1 MLIFAAEIYLSLML
15 KKFGYTLLTILLLV
29 LVGFIIFRYYPSF
42 RMPFL
47 FSSILVLLHFYVW
60 SAIKVQC
67 KKLTTIIRFLLRL
80 VFWLPVMLLF
90 AGGVGLF
97 IEPIDSWPPFLK
109 IYFIGII
116 FTFIVS
122 LILPV
127 VFIFF
132 ADVIRFFQA
141 TTLFLSSKKN
151 RKAKNAISRKK
162 FLVNTGLAMGGVV
175 LGSMGF
181 GMLQGSYHFKTFIE
195 KLKIKNLPGGLNGFR
210 IVQISDFHLG
220 TWVNKDP
227 LIRAVE
233 QINALKPDI
242 IFFTGDLVN
251 NITEEAFPFFDELRE
266 LKAKH
271 GVYSI
276 LGNHDYG
283 KYHRWENEKEEVEN
297 FEQLIEFY
305 NNLEWKLLRNEHIVL
320 HQNNADL
327 VIAGVENWSSNPR
340 FPRLGDLDKA
350 MFGAPD
356 GAIRI
361 LLSHDPSHW
370 EAEILEHDQ
379 HIDLTLSGHT
389 HGFQVGIETPYFRW
403 SPAQYLYKHWAGLY
417 ANNEQY
423 LYVNRGIGAIGFPG
437 RIGIRPEIT
446 LIELV

>member
-1 MLIFAAEIYLSLML
+1 ML
-15 KKFGYTLLTILLLV
+15 KKLGYTLLILLLFALIGYVVFRYFPGFKMPYIFTLV
-29 LVGFIIFRYYPSF
+29 LVT
-42 RMPFL
+42 
-47 FSSILVLLHFYVW
+47 LHFYVW
-60 SAIKVQC
+60 SAIKPQC
-67 KKLTTIIRFLLRL
+67 KKLSTSLRIILGF
-80 VFWLPVMLLF
+80 VFWFPVMLLF
-90 AGGVGLF
+90 VGGFGLV
-97 IEPIDSWPPFLK
+97 IEPLDSWSPFLR

-127 VFIFF
+127 IFIFF

-141 TTLFLSSKKN
+141 SVLFLSSKKKRN
-151 RKAKNAISRKK
+151 AKNAISRKK

-181 GMLQGSYHFKTFIE
+181 GMLHGSYHFKTFRE
-195 KLKIKNLPGGLNGFR
+195 LLSFKNLPAALNGFR

-220 TWVNKDP
+220 IWVSKDP

-251 NITEEAFPFFDELRE
+251 NITEEAFPFFEELGE
-266 LKAKH
+266 LKAKY
-271 GVYSI
+271 GIYSI

-283 KYHRWENEKEEVEN
+283 KYHHWESEEEEQEN
-297 FEQLIEFY
+297 FEQLLAFY
-305 NNLEWKLLRNEHIVL
+305 ENLDWKLLRNEHVVL
-320 HQNNADL
+320 HLDEADL

-340 FPRLGDLDKA
+340 FPRLGDLKKA
-350 MFGAPD
+350 MLGVPE
-356 GAIRI
+356 GSVKI

-370 EAEILEHDQ
+370 DAEVLEYHQ
-379 HIDLTLSGHT
+379 PIDLTLSGHT

-417 ANNEQY
+417 VQDERY

-446 LIELV
+446 LIELT

>member
-1 MLIFAAEIYLSLML
+1 ML
-15 KKFGYTLLTILLLV
+15 KKLGYTLLIIVLLLGF
-29 LVGFIIFRYYPSF
+29 GFIVFKYFPAF
-42 RMPFL
+42 RMPYL
-47 FSSILVLLHFYVW
+47 FTTLLVLLHFYVW

-67 KKLTTIIRFLLRL
+67 KKFSGIVRFMLAFL
-80 VFWLPVMLLF
+80 FWIPVGLLF
-90 AGGVGLF
+90 AGALALLF
-97 IEPIDSWPPFLK
+97 EPLDSWPPFLK

-127 VFIFF
+127 VFIFL

-141 TTLFLSSKKN
+141 SKLFLSGKKK
-151 RKAKNAISRKK
+151 RTAKNAITRKK

-181 GMLQGSYHFKTFIE
+181 GMLHGSYHFKIFKE
-195 KLKIKNLPGGLNGFR
+195 RLKITNLPLDLKGFR

-220 TWVNKDP
+220 TWVSKDP
-227 LIRAVE
+227 LIRAIDH
-233 QINALKPDI
+233 INALKPDV

-251 NITEEAFPFFDELRE
+251 NITEEAFPFYDELE
-266 LKAKH
+266 TLHAKY
-271 GVYSI
+271 GIYTV

-283 KYHRWENEKEEVEN
+283 KYHHWESEEEEQGN
-297 FEQLIEFY
+297 FDSLLAFY
-305 NNLEWKLLRNEHIVL
+305 DNLNWNLLRNEHVVL
-320 HQNNADL
+320 HMDDAEL
-327 VIAGVENWSSNPR
+327 VIAGVENWSINPR

-350 MFGAPD
+350 LIGSPD
-356 GAIRI
+356 AAVKI
-361 LLSHDPSHW
+361 LLSHDPTHW
-370 EAEILEHDQ
+370 DAEVLKYYQ
-379 HIDLTLSGHT
+379 HVDLTLSGHT

-417 ANNEQY
+417 AQDDQY

-446 LIELV
+446 LIELD

>member
-1 MLIFAAEIYLSLML
+1 ML
-15 KKFGYTLLTILLLV
+15 KKLGYTLLTILTLV
-29 LVGFIIFRYYPSF
+29 FVGFIVFRYYPAF
-42 RMPFL
+42 RMPYL
-47 FSSILVLLHFYVW
+47 FTTILVILHFYVW
-60 SAIKVQC
+60 SAIKPQSN
-67 KKLTTIIRFLLRL
+67 KLSSLLHIL
-80 VFWLPVMLLF
+80 FGAIFWLPVLILF
-90 AGGVGLF
+90 AGGIGLVLQPM
-97 IEPIDSWPPFLK
+97 ELWPPFLR

-141 TTLFLSSKKN
+141 TKLFLSSKKKRN
-151 RKAKNAISRKK
+151 AKNAISRKK

-181 GMLQGSYHFKTFIE
+181 GMLHGTYHFKIFRE
-195 KLKIKNLPGGLNGFR
+195 RLKIKNLPIGLTDFR

-220 TWVNKDP
+220 TWASKEP

-233 QINALKPDI
+233 QINALKPDVV
-242 IFFTGDLVN
+242 FFTGDLVN
-251 NITEEAFPFFDELRE
+251 NITKEAFPFFDELRE
-266 LKAKH
+266 LKAKY
-271 GVYSI
+271 GIYSI

-283 KYHRWENEKEEVEN
+283 KYHHWENEEEELEN
-297 FEQLIEFY
+297 FDQLIEFY
-305 NNLEWKLLRNEHIVL
+305 NNLDWKLLRNEHIVIHL
-320 HQNNADL
+320 EDSDL

-350 MFGAPD
+350 LLGVPD
-356 GAIRI
+356 NTIKL
-361 LLSHDPSHW
+361 LLSHDPTHW
-370 EAEILEHDQ
+370 EAEVLEHNQ

-417 ANNEQY
+417 SNEEQY

>member
-1 MLIFAAEIYLSLML
+1 ML
-15 KKFGYTLLTILLLV
+15 KKFGYSLLVVLLLV
-29 LVGFIIFRYYPSF
+29 LVGYIVFRFYPEF
-42 RMPFL
+42 RMPYL
-47 FSSILVLLHFYVW
+47 LTTVLVVLHFYVF
-60 SAIKVQC
+60 SAIKSQC
-67 KKLTTIIRFLLRL
+67 KKLSSFLRL
-80 VFWLPVMLLF
+80 VIGFVFWLPVFLLF
-90 AGGVGLF
+90 AGIIGLF
-97 IEPIDSWPPFLK
+97 IQPMDSWPPFLK
-109 IYFIGII
+109 IYFIGAI

-141 TTLFLSSKKN
+141 VKLFFSGKQQ
-151 RKAKNAISRKK
+151 RQAKNAITRKK

-181 GMLQGSYHFKTFIE
+181 GMLHGNYHFKIFRE
-195 KLKIKNLPGGLNGFR
+195 KLKIKNLPKGLDGFR

-220 TWVNKDP
+220 TWVSKEP

-233 QINALKPDI
+233 HINELKPDL

-251 NITEEAFPFFDELRE
+251 NITEEAYPFYDELME
-266 LKAKH
+266 MKAKY
-271 GVYSI
+271 GIYCV

-283 KYHRWENEKEEVEN
+283 KYNRWESAEEEAEN
-297 FEQLIEFY
+297 FVGLLAFY
-305 NNLEWKLLRNEHIVL
+305 KNLDWKLLRNEHVVIHL
-320 HQNNADL
+320 GDDDL
-327 VIAGVENWSSNPR
+327 VIAGVENWSINPR

-350 MFGAPD
+350 LAGVPD
-356 GAIRI
+356 SAVKL
-361 LLSHDPSHW
+361 LLSHDPTHW
-370 EAEILEHDQ
+370 EAEVVEHYQ
-379 HIDLTLSGHT
+379 HIDLTFSGHT

-417 ANNEQY
+417 SKDEQY